1 MKKTETKTA
10 MEIHKD
16 LCVDIHSMCVKKNH
30 DYGDSAHKIYE
41 EYGLNS
47 YLIRMSDKMSRI
59 KTLIR
64 TEEQQVKDESI
75 IDSLKDLANYALLA
89 TIDVIQY
96 PEMIKEGKH
105 N

>member
-1 MKKTETKTA
+1 MKKTVDVKTA

-16 LCVDIHSMCVKKNH
+16 LCEDIHTMCVKKNH

-41 EYGLNS
+41 EYGLTS

-59 KTLIR
+59 KTLMN
-64 TEEQQVKDESI
+64 TKEQQVKDESI

-89 TIDVIQY
+89 TIDVIQC
-96 PEMIKEGKH
+96 PDMIKEGKH
-105 N
+105 